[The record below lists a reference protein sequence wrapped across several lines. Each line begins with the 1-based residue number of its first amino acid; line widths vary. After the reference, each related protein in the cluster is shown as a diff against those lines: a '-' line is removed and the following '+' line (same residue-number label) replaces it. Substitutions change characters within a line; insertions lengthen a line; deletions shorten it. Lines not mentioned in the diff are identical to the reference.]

1 MGKHVYMDH
10 AATTP
15 TDPRV
20 VESMLPYFT
29 RTFGNPSSVHGV
41 GQEARKAVDEAHEA
55 VARVLNCAAQEV
67 VFTSGGTESDNS
79 AVKGAAYALKQSG
92 NHIITTAIEHHAVL
106 HSCQQLEQAGFRVTY
121 LPVDKD
127 GLVHLDDMERAL
139 TDHTTVVSV
148 MLANNEIGTIEP
160 VQDIARVVKDRAR
173 KAGHPIVVHTDAV
186 QAWMLDLDV
195 GKLGVDMLSLSAH
208 KFFGPK
214 GVGVL
219 YIRKGTPF
227 LAQQVGGGHERH
239 RRAGTEN
246 VPGMVGAATALR
258 LVAEH
263 RESTSSR
270 CGALRDRLMR
280 GVFERVPG
288 ARLNGHSTQRL
299 PHNANFSFDGVEGE
313 AMVLGLDLKGIAC
326 STGSA
331 CNSANP
337 EPSHVLRGIG
347 LSTEMAAGSLR
358 FTVGPGNTEAE
369 VDYVVDTL
377 AAVISRLR
385 ALAPQAP
392 RAQQ

>member
-1 MGKHVYMDH
+1 MGKRVYMDH

-29 RTFGNPSSVHGV
+29 QTFGNPSSVHGF
-41 GQEARKAVDEAHEA
+41 GQEARKAVDEAHDT
-55 VARVLNCAAQEV
+55 VAKVLGCASQEV

-79 AVKGAAYALKQSG
+79 AIKGAAYALRQPG

-106 HSCQQLEQAGFRVTY
+106 HSCQQLEREGFHVTY
-121 LPVDKD
+121 LPVDKN
-127 GLVHLDDMERAL
+127 GLVRLEDLERAL
-139 TDHTTVVSV
+139 TDRTTVVSI
-148 MLANNEIGTIEP
+148 MMANNEIGTIQP
-160 VQDIARVVKDRAR
+160 IHDIARVIREKAR
-173 KAGHPIVVHTDAV
+173 RAGHPIVVHTDAV
-186 QAWMLDLDV
+186 QAWMLDFDV
-195 GKLGVDMLSLSAH
+195 SKLGVDMLSLSAH

-246 VPGMVGAATALR
+246 VHGMVGAATALR

-263 RESTSSR
+263 RESISSR
-270 CGALRDRLMR
+270 CRALRDRLMR
-280 GVFERVPG
+280 GVFERVPCV
-288 ARLNGHSTQRL
+288 RLNGHAIQRL
-299 PHNANFSFDGVEGE
+299 PHNVNFSFDGAEGE
-313 AMVLGLDLKGIAC
+313 AMVLGLDLQGIAC

-358 FTVGPGNTEAE
+358 FTVGPENTESE

-377 AAVISRLR
+377 TAIISRLR
-385 ALAPQAP
+385 SLAPQAP
-392 RAQQ
+392 QAR